1 MQQQTLEGCRRA
13 AAEYRTLLEREPES
27 LRARTGLV
35 NTLLF
40 RMVLGELDRGE
51 VVHHAWTLLRE
62 AERIDSRSPEL
73 HLSRSRLLYLAEW
86 QRGIADEELQCAL
99 ENSKST
105 GMESV
110 IRGWRG
116 FDLVGRGDIEKGLAQ
131 LRDCKEADPLSTFT
145 WRLLADALYLA
156 SDFEGCIAVCRE
168 GLQLHPGCGLL
179 YRTLARA
186 STAIGEYDQARRH
199 LRREWA
205 INDRPQTGTL
215 LEIAYLDAVTGNREA
230 AVAFLS
236 QLERQ
241 HHFFPIPTAE
251 IYLALGN
258 KQRALIYV
266 EQACRTRHWS
276 AAGLKHNRRLDSLRN
291 TMRFRSA
298 LAWT

>member
-1 MQQQTLEGCRRA
+1 VQLINWGINRWAFKPEFGYSGRRGNWVLDASAGAWFYTINSAEFHIPHPAPQTE
-13 AAEYRTLLEREPES
+13 EPIGSFEC
-27 LRARTGLV
+27 
-35 NTLLF
+35 
-40 RMVLGELDRGE
+40 
-51 VVHHAWTLLRE
+51 
-62 AERIDSRSPEL
+62 
-73 HLSRSRLLYLAEW
+73 HLSR
-86 QRGIADEELQCAL
+86 D
-99 ENSKST
+99 
-105 GMESV
+105 
-110 IRGWRG
+110 
-116 FDLVGRGDIEKGLAQ
+116 FVGRGDMEKGLAQ

-179 YRTLARA
+179 HRTLSRA

-205 INDRPQTGTL
+205 INDRPQTGTH

-241 HHFFPIPTAE
+241 HHFSPIPTAE

-258 KQRALIYV
+258 KQRALNYV

-276 AAGLKHNRRLDSLRN
+276 TAGLKHNRRLDSLRN